1 MALILMAG
9 PWPLVTAKWFLA
21 AVSLAVSVQSGV
33 HQLEG
38 RAMGSSSHRR
48 FEGIE

>member
-33 HQLEG
+33 HQMEG
-38 RAMGSSSHRR
+38 RSMGLSSHHR
-48 FEGIE
+48 FKGME

>member
-9 PWPLVTAKWFLA
+9 TWPLVTAKWFLA

-33 HQLEG
+33 HQMG
-38 RAMGSSSHRR
+38 GKSNGSSLHHR
-48 FEGIE
+48 F